1 MKAVTSPALKSQ
13 STEARHFS
21 RQGRGKTECHI
32 VGAERSFPKSGQGLV
47 STRDPRLCVVLA
59 GRGGHE
65 ATVLC
70 GAAYRL
76 DQLAARSGAS
86 GDRGRAA
93 HNEVNLRRG
102 FLRLGIG
109 LVLLW
114 LVFWN
119 CAYVI
124 SPYNTSLKPEP
135 AFVIL
140 VTEWRVLAPCLVAA
154 VLLGGWI
161 AVGFR
166 SN

>member
-1 MKAVTSPALKSQ
+1 METDQLKDVVERKHGGSAQFARSVPVRETFEGKAVW
-13 STEARHFS
+13 E
-21 RQGRGKTECHI
+21 G
-32 VGAERSFPKSGQGLV
+32 
-47 STRDPRLCVVLA
+47 
-59 GRGGHE
+59 
-65 ATVLC
+65 
-70 GAAYRL
+70 
-76 DQLAARSGAS
+76 
-86 GDRGRAA
+86 
-93 HNEVNLRRG
+93 VNLRRG

-140 VTEWRVLAPCLVAA
+140 VTEWRVLAPCLIASI
-154 VLLGGWI
+154 VLGAWI

>member
-1 MKAVTSPALKSQ
+1 MSAK
-13 STEARHFS
+13 
-21 RQGRGKTECHI
+21 
-32 VGAERSFPKSGQGLV
+32 
-47 STRDPRLCVVLA
+47 
-59 GRGGHE
+59 
-65 ATVLC
+65 
-70 GAAYRL
+70 
-76 DQLAARSGAS
+76 
-86 GDRGRAA
+86 
-93 HNEVNLRRG
+93 G

-140 VTEWRVLAPCLVAA
+140 VTEWSVLTPCLVASI
-154 VLLGGWI
+154 VLGGWI
-161 AVGFR
+161 AAGFR

>member
-1 MKAVTSPALKSQ
+1 MGRRGVRL
-13 STEARHFS
+13 RS
-21 RQGRGKTECHI
+21 RRPCGRYLC
-32 VGAERSFPKSGQGLV
+32 L
-47 STRDPRLCVVLA
+47 RLVLA
-59 GRGGHE
+59 DRTEHE
-65 ATVLC
+65 AAILRR
-70 GAAYRL
+70 AAYRA
-76 DQLAARSGAS
+76 DQLAFGSCAS
-86 GDRGRAA
+86 GNRGRAS
-93 HNEVNLRRG
+93 HNKVNLRRG

-154 VLLGGWI
+154 VVLGGWI
-161 AVGFR
+161 AAGFR

>member
-1 MKAVTSPALKSQ
+1 MVWEGVVHVFDLVGHPTATRAYAWSSPIEGSTKRRFFAVLHTTRINSI
-13 STEARHFS
+13 
-21 RQGRGKTECHI
+21 GRC
-32 VGAERSFPKSGQGLV
+32 ASGN
-47 STRDPRLCVVLA
+47 
-59 GRGGHE
+59 RGG
-65 ATVLC
+65 
-70 GAAYRL
+70 
-76 DQLAARSGAS
+76 AS
-86 GDRGRAA
+86 R
-93 HNEVNLRRG
+93 NKVNLRRG

-140 VTEWRVLAPCLVAA
+140 VTEWRVLAPCLVASV
-154 VLLGGWI
+154 VLGAWI
-161 AVGFR
+161 AAGFR

>member
-1 MKAVTSPALKSQ
+1 M
-13 STEARHFS
+13 
-21 RQGRGKTECHI
+21 
-32 VGAERSFPKSGQGLV
+32 
-47 STRDPRLCVVLA
+47 
-59 GRGGHE
+59 
-65 ATVLC
+65 
-70 GAAYRL
+70 
-76 DQLAARSGAS
+76 
-86 GDRGRAA
+86 
-93 HNEVNLRRG
+93 NLRRG

-140 VTEWRVLAPCLVAA
+140 VTEWRVLAPCLIASI
-154 VLLGGWI
+154 VLGAWI